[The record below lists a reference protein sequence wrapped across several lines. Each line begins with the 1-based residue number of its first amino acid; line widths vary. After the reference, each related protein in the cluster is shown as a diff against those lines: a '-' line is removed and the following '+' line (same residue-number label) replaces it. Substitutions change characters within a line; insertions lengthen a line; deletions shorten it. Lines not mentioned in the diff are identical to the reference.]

1 MDDSRID
8 DIAVEVLAAADDRRQ
23 IGLFSADGL
32 DLAAAYRVA
41 ERVTTRRIA
50 RGERPVGWKIGFTN
64 RTIWDE
70 YQVHAPIWAP
80 MYDTTVSEAEPGTPV
95 FVDVGRLVEPRLEPE
110 IALRLSRVPE
120 PGMRAADLISCIDGV
135 AHGFEL
141 VQSLYPGWKFAAADT
156 VAAFA
161 LHGRFVHG
169 PFAEVSADGS
179 WAARLEDFSVRLF
192 RDGVQVD
199 HGHAHAVLGGPLH
212 ALAALVEGLAA
223 APFPPGLRAG
233 DIITT
238 GTVTRAFPALSG
250 ETWRSE
256 IEGLPLPGMTLTL
269 GSESS

>member
-1 MDDSRID
+1 MDDSRIE
-8 DIAVEVLAAADDRRQ
+8 DIAAEVLSAADDRRQ
-23 IGLFSADGL
+23 IGLFSTEGL
-32 DLAAAYRVA
+32 DLKSAYEVAA
-41 ERVTTRRIA
+41 RVTQLRTA
-50 RGERPVGWKIGFTN
+50 RGERPMGWKIGFTN

-80 MYDTTVSEAEPGTPV
+80 MYDTTVKEAKPGTPV
-95 FVDVGRLVEPRLEPE
+95 FVDVGSLVEPRLEPE
-110 IALRLSRVPE
+110 IAFRLSRVPE
-120 PGMRAADLISCIDGV
+120 QGMAAADLLSCINGL

-141 VQSLYPGWKFAAADT
+141 VQSLYPGWRFAAPDT

-161 LHGRFVHG
+161 LHGRFIHG
-169 PFAEVSADGS
+169 PFVEVSGNGG

-212 ALAALVEGLAA
+212 ALAALVDGLAA
-223 APFPPGLRAG
+223 SPFPPGLRAG

-238 GTVTRAFPALSG
+238 GTVTRAFPALAG

-256 IEGLPLPGMTLTL
+256 IEGLPVPGMTLTL

>member
-8 DIAVEVLAAADDRRQ
+8 DIAYEVLAAAAERRQ
-23 IGLFSADGL
+23 IGLFSAHGL
-32 DLAAAYRVA
+32 DLSGAYRVA
-41 ERVTTRRIA
+41 ARITALRMA

-80 MYDTTVSEAEPGTPV
+80 MYDTTVSETEPGTPV
-95 FVDVGRLVEPRLEPE
+95 FIDLDRLVEPKLEPE
-110 IALRLSRVPE
+110 IALRLSRVPV
-120 PGMRAADLISCIDGV
+120 PGMDAAELIACIDGV

-156 VAAFA
+156 VAA
-161 LHGRFVHG
+161 LGMHGRFVHG
-169 PFAEVSADGS
+169 PFVEVSADGG
-179 WAARLEDFSVRLF
+179 WAARLEDFSIGLF

-199 HGHAHAVLGGPLH
+199 HGHAHTVLGGPLH
-212 ALAALVEGLAA
+212 ALAALVSGLAA
-223 APFPPGLRAG
+223 SPFPSGLRAG
-233 DIITT
+233 DIVTT
-238 GTVTRAFPALSG
+238 GTVTRAFGVQAG